1 MRYYFLYVCIFRIG
15 MLLRKIDANFYH
27 GGRFMSAI
35 LKGNVLQEKK
45 RKNGSK
51 GKVEKIMDTIIRKPT
66 TKTVVKEATEKEK
79 DSAPE
84 STVMRK
90 YIFSDEILVEGEN
103 VADLNDLR
111 SILDK
116 EFKPSNE
123 MESFF
128 VDRIVSSIWRM
139 KRCLNIE
146 RQIIEH
152 ASSGIQ
158 EYEQGFFTSKKR
170 TKNEL
175 QQLKALKIIE
185 EKDKM
190 SEIIK
195 YESSLE
201 RQFYLALRE
210 LRKAKRIETKQ
221 TNTMQKKTK

>member
-1 MRYYFLYVCIFRIG
+1 
-15 MLLRKIDANFYH
+15 
-27 GGRFMSAI
+27 MSAI
-35 LKGNVLQEKK
+35 LKENVLQEKS

-51 GKVEKIMDTIIRKPT
+51 GKVEKIMDTIIKKPT
-66 TKTVVKEATEKEK
+66 TKTVVKEVTEKEQ
-79 DSAPE
+79 DSVPK
-84 STVMRK
+84 STVIRK
-90 YIFSDEILVEGEN
+90 YIFSNEILIEGEN
-103 VADLNDLR
+103 IDDLNDLR
-111 SILDK
+111 AIIDK

-123 MESFF
+123 IESFF
-128 VDRIVSSIWRM
+128 ADRIVSSIWRM

-146 RQIIEH
+146 KQIIEH

-190 SEIIK
+190 SEIMK

-210 LRKAKRIETKQ
+210 LRKAKRIDTKQ
-221 TNTMQKKTK
+221 TTKTQKKTK

>member
-1 MRYYFLYVCIFRIG
+1 
-15 MLLRKIDANFYH
+15 
-27 GGRFMSAI
+27 MSAI
-35 LKGNVLQEKK
+35 LKENVLQEKS

-51 GKVEKIMDTIIRKPT
+51 GKVEKIMDTIIKKPT
-66 TKTVVKEATEKEK
+66 TKTVVKEVTEKEQGSVPK
-79 DSAPE
+79 
-84 STVMRK
+84 STVIRK
-90 YIFSDEILVEGEN
+90 YIFSNEILIEGEN
-103 VADLNDLR
+103 IDDLNDLR
-111 SILDK
+111 AIIDK

-123 MESFF
+123 IESFF
-128 VDRIVSSIWRM
+128 ADRIVSSIWRM

-146 RQIIEH
+146 KQIIEH

-190 SEIIK
+190 SEIMK

-210 LRKAKRIETKQ
+210 LRNAKRIDTKQ
-221 TNTMQKKTK
+221 TIKTQKKTK

>member
-1 MRYYFLYVCIFRIG
+1 
-15 MLLRKIDANFYH
+15 
-27 GGRFMSAI
+27 MSAI
-35 LKGNVLQEKK
+35 LKENVLQEKS

-51 GKVEKIMDTIIRKPT
+51 GKVEKIMDTIIKKPT
-66 TKTVVKEATEKEK
+66 TKTVVKEVIEKEQ
-79 DSAPE
+79 DSAPK
-84 STVMRK
+84 STVIRK
-90 YIFSDEILVEGEN
+90 YIFSDEILIEGEN

-111 SILDK
+111 AIIDK

-123 MESFF
+123 IESFF
-128 VDRIVSSIWRM
+128 ADRIVSSIWRM

-146 RQIIEH
+146 KQIIEH
-152 ASSGIQ
+152 ASSCIQ

-210 LRKAKRIETKQ
+210 LRKAKRIETKE
-221 TNTMQKKTK
+221 TNKMQKKTK

>member
-1 MRYYFLYVCIFRIG
+1 
-15 MLLRKIDANFYH
+15 
-27 GGRFMSAI
+27 MSTI
-35 LKGNVLQEKK
+35 LKENVLQEKG

-51 GKVEKIMDTIIRKPT
+51 SKVEKIMDTIIKKPT
-66 TKTVVKEATEKEK
+66 TKTVVKEVIEKEQ
-79 DSAPE
+79 DSAPK
-84 STVMRK
+84 SAVIRK
-90 YIFSDEILVEGEN
+90 YIFSDEILIEGEN

-111 SILDK
+111 AIIDK

-123 MESFF
+123 IESFF
-128 VDRIVSSIWRM
+128 ADRIVSSIWRM

-146 RQIIEH
+146 KQIIEH

-175 QQLKALKIIE
+175 QQLKALKIVE

-221 TNTMQKKTK
+221 TNKIQKKTK

>member
-1 MRYYFLYVCIFRIG
+1 
-15 MLLRKIDANFYH
+15 
-27 GGRFMSAI
+27 MSAI
-35 LKGNVLQEKK
+35 LKENVLQEKS

-51 GKVEKIMDTIIRKPT
+51 GKVEKIMDTIIKKPT
-66 TKTVVKEATEKEK
+66 TKTVVKEVTEKEQGSVPK
-79 DSAPE
+79 
-84 STVMRK
+84 STVIRK
-90 YIFSDEILVEGEN
+90 YIFSNEILIEGEN
-103 VADLNDLR
+103 IDDLNDLR
-111 SILDK
+111 AIIDK

-123 MESFF
+123 IESFF
-128 VDRIVSSIWRM
+128 ADRIVSSIWRM

-146 RQIIEH
+146 KQIIEH

-190 SEIIK
+190 SEIMK

-210 LRKAKRIETKQ
+210 LRNAKRIDTKQ
-221 TNTMQKKTK
+221 TTKTQKKTK

>member
-1 MRYYFLYVCIFRIG
+1 
-15 MLLRKIDANFYH
+15 
-27 GGRFMSAI
+27 MSAI
-35 LKGNVLQEKK
+35 LKENVLQEKS

-51 GKVEKIMDTIIRKPT
+51 GKVEKIMDTIIKKPT
-66 TKTVVKEATEKEK
+66 TKTVVKEVTEKEQGSVPK
-79 DSAPE
+79 
-84 STVMRK
+84 STVIRK
-90 YIFSDEILVEGEN
+90 YIFSNEILIEGEN
-103 VADLNDLR
+103 IDDLNDLR
-111 SILDK
+111 AIIDK

-123 MESFF
+123 IESFF
-128 VDRIVSSIWRM
+128 ADRIVSSIWRM

-146 RQIIEH
+146 KQIIEH

-190 SEIIK
+190 SEIMK

-210 LRKAKRIETKQ
+210 LRKAKRIDTKQ
-221 TNTMQKKTK
+221 TTKTQKKTK

>member
-1 MRYYFLYVCIFRIG
+1 
-15 MLLRKIDANFYH
+15 
-27 GGRFMSAI
+27 MSAI
-35 LKGNVLQEKK
+35 LKGNVLQEKN

-51 GKVEKIMDTIIRKPT
+51 GKVEKIMDTIIKKPT
-66 TKTVVKEATEKEK
+66 TKTVVKEVIEKEQ
-79 DSAPE
+79 DSAPK
-84 STVMRK
+84 STVIRK
-90 YIFSDEILVEGEN
+90 YIFSDEILIEGEN

-111 SILDK
+111 AIIDK

-123 MESFF
+123 IESFF
-128 VDRIVSSIWRM
+128 ADRIVSCIWRM

-146 RQIIEH
+146 KQIIEH

-175 QQLKALKIIE
+175 QQLKALKIVE

-221 TNTMQKKTK
+221 TNKMQKKTK

>member
-1 MRYYFLYVCIFRIG
+1 
-15 MLLRKIDANFYH
+15 
-27 GGRFMSAI
+27 MSAI
-35 LKGNVLQEKK
+35 LKENVLQEKS

-51 GKVEKIMDTIIRKPT
+51 GKVEKIMDTIIKKPT
-66 TKTVVKEATEKEK
+66 TKTVVKEVIEKEQDSAKTVVKEVTEK
-79 DSAPE
+79 DSAPK
-84 STVMRK
+84 STVIRK
-90 YIFSDEILVEGEN
+90 YIFSDEILIEGEN

-111 SILDK
+111 AIIDK

-123 MESFF
+123 IESFF
-128 VDRIVSSIWRM
+128 ADRIVSSIWRM

-146 RQIIEH
+146 KQIIEH

-175 QQLKALKIIE
+175 QQLKALKIVE

-221 TNTMQKKTK
+221 TNKTQKKTK

>member
-1 MRYYFLYVCIFRIG
+1 
-15 MLLRKIDANFYH
+15 
-27 GGRFMSAI
+27 MSAI
-35 LKGNVLQEKK
+35 LKENVLQEKS

-51 GKVEKIMDTIIRKPT
+51 GKVEKIMDTIIKKPT
-66 TKTVVKEATEKEK
+66 TKTVVKEVTEKEQGSVPK
-79 DSAPE
+79 
-84 STVMRK
+84 STVIRK
-90 YIFSDEILVEGEN
+90 YIFSNEILIEGEN
-103 VADLNDLR
+103 IDDLNDLR
-111 SILDK
+111 AIIDK

-123 MESFF
+123 IESFF
-128 VDRIVSSIWRM
+128 ADRIVSSIWRM

-146 RQIIEH
+146 KQIIEH

-190 SEIIK
+190 SEIMK

-210 LRKAKRIETKQ
+210 LRKAKRIDTKQ
-221 TNTMQKKTK
+221 TIKTQKKTK

>member
-1 MRYYFLYVCIFRIG
+1 
-15 MLLRKIDANFYH
+15 
-27 GGRFMSAI
+27 MSAI
-35 LKGNVLQEKK
+35 LKENVLQEKS

-51 GKVEKIMDTIIRKPT
+51 GKVEKIMDTIIKKPT
-66 TKTVVKEATEKEK
+66 TKTVVKEVTEKEQ
-79 DSAPE
+79 DSVPK
-84 STVMRK
+84 STVIRK
-90 YIFSDEILVEGEN
+90 YIFSNEILIEGEN
-103 VADLNDLR
+103 IDDLNDLR
-111 SILDK
+111 AIIDK

-123 MESFF
+123 IESFF
-128 VDRIVSSIWRM
+128 ADRIVSSIWRM

-146 RQIIEH
+146 KQIIEH

-190 SEIIK
+190 SEIMK

-210 LRKAKRIETKQ
+210 LRNAKRIDTKQ
-221 TNTMQKKTK
+221 TTKTQKKTK

>member
-1 MRYYFLYVCIFRIG
+1 
-15 MLLRKIDANFYH
+15 
-27 GGRFMSAI
+27 MSAI
-35 LKGNVLQEKK
+35 LKGNVLQEKN

-51 GKVEKIMDTIIRKPT
+51 GKVEKIMDTIIKNPT
-66 TKTVVKEATEKEK
+66 TKTVVKEVTEKEQ
-79 DSAPE
+79 DSAPK
-84 STVMRK
+84 STEMKK
-90 YIFSDEILVEGEN
+90 YIFSDEILIEGEN

-111 SILDK
+111 SIIDK

-123 MESFF
+123 IESFF
-128 VDRIVSSIWRM
+128 ADRIVSSIWRM

-146 RQIIEH
+146 KQIIEH

-210 LRKAKRIETKQ
+210 LRKTKRIETKQ
-221 TNTMQKKTK
+221 TNKMQKKTK